1 MIAPRIPLCH
11 KYLDQ
16 EALYCIPKLGVAV
29 LLASELLTAWWGT
42 GTKLPLL
49 SSASDLEG
57 PVSVLI
63 LVNPDSSLQQE
74 PPSET
79 NKEKIEIAKCC
90 SRSELFPNEPV
101 CPMSCTEELL
111 LLDIHNISLMLC
123 IQTESLCFCISLG
136 LIKNN
141 SDICMCRSAKEIGK
155 IPKTNSVLAWRLSG
169 SLSPQQP
176 LPPLWIG
183 VIVQCN
189 HIMPHLNIHSR
200 DKALE
205 DKGGVG

>member
-1 MIAPRIPLCH
+1 MYTMIAPRIPLCH

-79 NKEKIEIAKCC
+79 NKVRMVSENLLYYKTLCC
-90 SRSELFPNEPV
+90 GSEYTPLRIFSLLSLPHPCPCLVPV
-101 CPMSCTEELL
+101 SIRNAIWAANFT
-111 LLDIHNISLMLC
+111 DWIHLEAAM
-123 IQTESLCFCISLG
+123 QR
-136 LIKNN
+136 KH
-141 SDICMCRSAKEIGK
+141 ICL
-155 IPKTNSVLAWRLSG
+155 TL
-169 SLSPQQP
+169 
-176 LPPLWIG
+176 
-183 VIVQCN
+183 
-189 HIMPHLNIHSR
+189 HL
-200 DKALE
+200 K
-205 DKGGVG
+205 